1 MAQLQKA
8 EGQVEL
14 KCDADKF
21 FEIWGQN
28 PSLVSNMCPIKFPK
42 VELNEGECWD
52 RVGSVITWSYVI
64 DEIGE
69 HAFVKTRVEE
79 CDKENKLVSYN
90 YLGGHIVEQYYKT
103 LKSRIQAIPKDE
115 GCTVKWTLE
124 YEKMNENAP
133 EADLYTDYLLGTAKD
148 IDACLCNV

>member
-1 MAQLQKA
+1 MAQLQRV
-8 EGQVEL
+8 EGQAEL
-14 KCDADKF
+14 KCDANKF

-28 PSLVSNMCPIKFPK
+28 PSLVSKMCPIKFPK

-79 CDKENKLVSYN
+79 CDKENKLVRYN
-90 YLGGHIVEQYYKT
+90 YLGGHMWST
-103 LKSRIQAIPKDE
+103 TTRH
-115 GCTVKWTLE
+115 
-124 YEKMNENAP
+124 
-133 EADLYTDYLLGTAKD
+133 
-148 IDACLCNV
+148 

>member
-1 MAQLQKA
+1 MAQLQRV
-8 EGQVEL
+8 EGQAEL
-14 KCDADKF
+14 KCDANKF

-28 PSLVSNMCPIKFPK
+28 PSLVSKMCPIKFPK

-79 CDKENKLVSYN
+79 CDKENKL
-90 YLGGHIVEQYYKT
+90 
-103 LKSRIQAIPKDE
+103 DE
-115 GCTVKWTLE
+115 GCTVKWILE

-133 EADLYTDYLLGTAKD
+133 EADIYVDYLLGVAKD
-148 IDACLCNV
+148 LDACLCSV